1 MAVKT
6 EKRKYPI
13 DRIRNIG
20 IMAHI
25 DAGKTT
31 ATERILYYS
40 GRIHKMG
47 EVHEGTAT
55 MDYMV
60 QEQERGI
67 TITSAATSCV
77 WHDYRI
83 NIIDTPG
90 HVDFT
95 VEVERSL
102 RVLDGAIAIFCGVA
116 GVQPQSETVWRQA
129 VRYKVPRLCF
139 INKLDRLG
147 ADFDRAVESVRK
159 KLNARPAIVQI
170 PVGAESDFKG
180 VIDLIEMKCLL
191 WHDEDLGA
199 VPETTEIPSD
209 LIGEAEEAREKLIE
223 VASEFCDHL
232 LETYLE
238 GRDIEPGK
246 LREAI
251 RRGTLANRIT
261 PVLCGSALKNKG
273 LQPLLDAVVH
283 FLPNPGE
290 VVPAKGINPKASGD
304 STRDVVREADD
315 EAPFS
320 ALVFKIQT
328 DSFVGRIAYARIYS
342 GTLSSG
348 AVLFNPRK
356 RKRERISKMLMMHA
370 NSRSEIE
377 TIYSGDI
384 VALVGLRETQT
395 GDTLCREDK
404 QIVFEGMHFP
414 EPVMHMSIEPR
425 TKADEEKLTDILAKL
440 VDEDPTFRVS
450 QEAESGQTI
459 ISGMGELHLEI
470 IVDRL
475 TRDFKVNVRVGKPQ
489 VSYRETITTPVTK
502 TEVKVVRQLAGKG
515 QYGHVVIDLLPVE
528 PGSGLVFESRV
539 RENELFPEFISAV
552 EEAFREASS
561 AGNLAGYPLVDVKMV
576 LTKATMDSQDSC
588 EAAYKLAATQA
599 FFEALHKATPALL
612 EPVMDLEIIVPDT
625 YLGDIINDLNSRR
638 GRIENMEIEDDL
650 RIVKAKTPL
659 SSMFGYST
667 EIRNLSQGRGTFTM
681 QFSSFEKVSP
691 DIQEKLLVG
700 IRGY

>member
-1 MAVKT
+1 MAAKM
-6 EKRKYPI
+6 EKRKYSI

-47 EVHEGTAT
+47 EVHDGTAT

-67 TITSAATSCV
+67 TITAAATSCE
-77 WHDYRI
+77 WLEHRI

-102 RVLDGAIAIFCGVA
+102 RVLDGAIAIFCAVA

-129 VRYKVPRLCF
+129 VRYRVPRICF
-139 INKLDRLG
+139 INKLDRMG
-147 ADFDRAVESVRK
+147 ADFDKAVESIRK
-159 KLNARPAIVQI
+159 KLGARPVVVQLPI
-170 PVGAESDFKG
+170 GVESDFRG
-180 VIDLIEMKCLL
+180 IIDLIGMKCLI

-199 VPETTEIPSD
+199 TPEIVDIPVEHA
-209 LIGEAEEAREKLIE
+209 EAAEAGREHLIE
-223 VASEFCDHL
+223 IACEFSDSL
-232 LETYLE
+232 LESYIDGGE
-238 GRDIEPGK
+238 IDPVK

-251 RRGTLANRIT
+251 RRGTLANKIT

-283 FLPNPGE
+283 YLPNPGE
-290 VVPAKGINPKASGD
+290 VEPAKGINPKASND
-304 STRDVVREADD
+304 SSREVVREVDD

-328 DSFVGRIAYARIYS
+328 DPFVGRIAYARIYS

-348 AVLFNPRK
+348 AVVFNPRK
-356 RKRERISKMLMMHA
+356 RKRERVSKFMMMHA
-370 NSRSEIE
+370 NARSEIE

-384 VALVGLRETQT
+384 VVLVGLRDAQT

-404 QIVFEGMHFP
+404 QVVFEGMHFP
-414 EPVMHMSIEPR
+414 EPVMHMAIEPR
-425 TKADEEKLTDILAKL
+425 TKADEEKLTDILAKI

-450 QEAESGQTI
+450 VEAESGQTI

-470 IVDRL
+470 VVDRL

-489 VSYRETITTPVTK
+489 VSYRETITTPITGV
-502 TEVKVVRQLAGKG
+502 EVKVVRQMAGKG
-515 QYGHVVIDLLPVE
+515 QYGHVIIDLLPVE
-528 PGSGLVFESRV
+528 PDGGLVFENRV
-539 RENELFPEFISAV
+539 TENDLFHEFASAV
-552 EEAFREASS
+552 EDAFREASS
-561 AGNLAGYPLVDVKMV
+561 AGNLAGYPLVDVKMI
-576 LTKATMDSQDSC
+576 LAGGSMDTQDSC
-588 EAAYKLAATQA
+588 DAAYKLAATQA
-599 FFEALHKATPALL
+599 FFEALRKATPALL
-612 EPVMDLEIIVPDT
+612 EPIMDLEIIVPEN
-625 YLGDIINDLNSRR
+625 YLGDIINDLNTRR
-638 GRIENMEIEDDL
+638 GRIEHIDIEDNL
-650 RIVKAKTPL
+650 RIVRAKTPL
-659 SSMFGYST
+659 SNMFGYST

-681 QFSSFEKVSP
+681 QFYSFEKVSP
-691 DIQEKLLVG
+691 EIQEKMLVS
-700 IRGY
+700 IRGF